1 MQNISALAPVRS
13 RRSPTRA
20 LIGVAATLLVAAI
33 VQTTA
38 GAYLPAGWPRLDL
51 VLLIALAWGYL
62 RGSAEGF
69 LAAVTGGAL
78 LDLLSAAAFGLH
90 VLALGA
96 AALLIGQAGAL
107 FSGSALRRSVGAIVA
122 AAVVHLVAMVIVQL
136 HGWEVWWPAVLIRS
150 ILPAL
155 AADAVVLPVCYV
167 LLEHLPEPQL
177 DALGSGV

>member
-20 LIGVAATLLVAAI
+20 LVAVAATLLLAAV

-51 VLLIALAWGYL
+51 VLLFALAWGYL

-69 LAAVTGGAL
+69 LAAVMGGAL
-78 LDLLSAAAFGLH
+78 LDLLSAAPFGLH
-90 VLALGA
+90 MLALGA
-96 AALLIGQAGAL
+96 ASLLIGQAGAL
-107 FSGSALRRSVGAIVA
+107 FADSALRRSVGAVAA
-122 AAVVHLVAMVIVQL
+122 AAVVHLVAMVVVQL
-136 HGWEVWWPAVLIRS
+136 HGWEIWWPAVLVRS

-155 AADAVVLPVCYV
+155 AADAVILPVCYS
-167 LLEHLPEPQL
+167 LLQRLPEPQA
-177 DALGSGV
+177 DALGSGI